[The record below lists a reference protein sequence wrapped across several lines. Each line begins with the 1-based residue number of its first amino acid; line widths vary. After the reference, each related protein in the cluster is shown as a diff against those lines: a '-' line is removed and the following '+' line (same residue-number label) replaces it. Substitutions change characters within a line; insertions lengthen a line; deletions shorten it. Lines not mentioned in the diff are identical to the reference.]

1 MTKESRARRL
11 LPFAVSLAFVAVG
24 CVPPPVAVAV
34 QTIDTA
40 SPGVRYVI
48 VHPNVVAEKGIA
60 KDAEGK
66 RIAGSS
72 EYILYCDGRS
82 PDGMTCTLV
91 PEVGPRRASN
101 AGVPTKPGKKVD
113 EAIGVLNT
121 KTIEIDKD
129 KDKDKHTVGSPTPLP
144 STSTTA
150 PLPPTSPPPTTT
162 PETPP
167 PPPPPPSPSPS
178 RQKGKK

>member
-1 MTKESRARRL
+1 MTRDSRVRRL
-11 LPFAVSLAFVAVG
+11 LSFAVAMAFAAVG

-34 QTIDTA
+34 QTVDTA

-113 EAIGVLNT
+113 DAIGVLNT

-129 KDKDKHTVGSPTPLP
+129 KDKHTVGSPTPPP
-144 STSTTA
+144 STPTTA
-150 PLPPTSPPPTTT
+150 PLPPTTPPPTTT
-162 PETPP
+162 PEPAP
-167 PPPPPPSPSPS
+167 PPPPPPSPS